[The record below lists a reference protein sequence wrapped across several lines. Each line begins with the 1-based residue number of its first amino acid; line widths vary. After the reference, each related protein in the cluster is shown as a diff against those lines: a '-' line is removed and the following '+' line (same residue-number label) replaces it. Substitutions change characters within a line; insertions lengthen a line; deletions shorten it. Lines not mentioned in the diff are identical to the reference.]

1 MGRYNKMREV
11 LEKDKAFKK
20 EQKRLHDKHEAVPSD
35 KVIVEKSTAIKHIL
49 SFTRIA
55 IKTLTGIVLIIL
67 CAIGVITLVY
77 PNIRVDFFIVI
88 KDMLNE
94 LKNMI

>member
-1 MGRYNKMREV
+1 MGRYNKMRAILAQER
-11 LEKDKAFKK
+11 AFRE
-20 EQKRLHDKHEAVPSD
+20 EQNRLHEKHEEIDRD
-35 KVIVEKSTAIKHIL
+35 KVIVEKSTAIKAIL

-88 KDMLNE
+88 KDMLSE